1 MMRIAQ
7 INTTYGSADSTGRNV
22 KELHEFFKETGCE
35 SRVYVTRINNK
46 EEEKTSDIILF
57 SNKLDEKSHAI
68 LSRVTG
74 FQGYFSHITT
84 KALIR
89 ELKQYCPSVILLNVL
104 HSNCINFEL
113 LFRYIAENQ
122 IPVIFVLHDCFF
134 FTGHCCHYIDVKCEK
149 WKKECGGCP
158 SMRKW
163 NKSLFFDTSRRAL
176 ADKKRWYDAIKI
188 KGVIAVS
195 HWLEDEARQSILKDA
210 RITTVYNWVDQ
221 TIFKPTVEFPIEWK
235 NFKGKQIALAVASV
249 WGDDKGLQ
257 EIKRVALEC
266 PELIIV
272 MIGANINGVETM
284 ENIYTVGIV
293 NNNTKLAEYY
303 SAASVFLNP
312 SRQET
317 FGKTTAEALA
327 CGTPVVA
334 YRTTACTELIDDT
347 RGALAELGDAAGYIR
362 EVKKVLKNG
371 KGYYRGAALDFAH
384 RKFDSKTKMLQYMDA
399 IHSLIEEN

>member
-1 MMRIAQ
+1 M
-7 INTTYGSADSTGRNV
+7 T
-22 KELHEFFKETGCE
+22 H
-35 SRVYVTRINNK
+35 
-46 EEEKTSDIILF
+46 
-57 SNKLDEKSHAI
+57 
-68 LSRVTG
+68 
-74 FQGYFSHITT
+74 
-84 KALIR
+84 R
-89 ELKQYCPSVILLNVL
+89 E
-104 HSNCINFEL
+104 
-113 LFRYIAENQ
+113 
-122 IPVIFVLHDCFF
+122 
-134 FTGHCCHYIDVKCEK
+134 
-149 WKKECGGCP
+149 
-158 SMRKW
+158 
-163 NKSLFFDTSRRAL
+163 RAL

-195 HWLEDEARQSILKDA
+195 HWFEDEARQSILKDA

-327 CGTPVVA
+327 CGTPG
-334 YRTTACTELIDDT
+334 CSI
-347 RGALAELGDAAGYIR
+347 
-362 EVKKVLKNG
+362 
-371 KGYYRGAALDFAH
+371 
-384 RKFDSKTKMLQYMDA
+384 
-399 IHSLIEEN
+399 